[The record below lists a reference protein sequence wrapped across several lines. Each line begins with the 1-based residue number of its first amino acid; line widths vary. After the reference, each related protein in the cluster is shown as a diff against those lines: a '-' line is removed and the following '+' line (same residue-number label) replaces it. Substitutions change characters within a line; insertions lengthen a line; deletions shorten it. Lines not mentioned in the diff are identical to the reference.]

1 MTPSVCVHCRIG
13 SLEMWRLG
21 KSVAARRSLSHR
33 QLKKW
38 VILAFGIGQL
48 TKRSRGI
55 RNAWHFRYALILL
68 VFSAMR

>member
-1 MTPSVCVHCRIG
+1 M
-13 SLEMWRLG
+13 RLMI
-21 KSVAARRSLSHR
+21 VLS
-33 QLKKW
+33 QSFLA
-38 VILAFGIGQL
+38 VITINLGFIVRQL